1 MEKKIKMIVGRVYLN
16 FPWRLKKNLM
26 FRAAGC
32 VPPPKL
38 RILERKE
45 RDRGS
50 RRVGMAAGH
59 IGGNNNREG
68 EM

>member
-1 MEKKIKMIVGRVYLN
+1 MEKKIRMIVGRVYLN

-50 RRVGMAAGH
+50 EGVDIAAAFVGKRM
-59 IGGNNNREG
+59 G
-68 EM
+68 EIE